1 MGRSEN
7 FKQYAADCMR
17 QAASEQRQE
26 DKTILLNV
34 ALAWV
39 RLAQQSL
46 MADAANATDASTL
59 PPPEARGKAAAPP
72 AQTVN
77 AP

>member
-17 QAASEQRQE
+17 QAEGQQSPE
-26 DKTILLNV
+26 DRAILLNV

-39 RLAQQSL
+39 RLAQQSQI
-46 MADAANATDASTL
+46 ADAAKRAVESAV
-59 PPPEARGKAAAPP
+59 PP
-72 AQTVN
+72 ASPAETPRP
-77 AP
+77 AA

>member
-17 QAASEQRQE
+17 QAEGQQSPE
-26 DKTILLNV
+26 DRAILLNV

-39 RLAQQSL
+39 RLAQQSQI
-46 MADAANATDASTL
+46 ADAAKRAVESAV
-59 PPPEARGKAAAPP
+59 PPAAPAETPRP
-72 AQTVN
+72 A
-77 AP
+77 A

>member
-17 QAASEQRQE
+17 QAESQQSPDDRA
-26 DKTILLNV
+26 ILLNV

-39 RLAQQSL
+39 RLAQQSQ
-46 MADAANATDASTL
+46 AVAAKAVDKTEQS
-59 PPPEARGKAAAPP
+59 PPPAKPAAPP
-72 AQTVN
+72 TQTVN
-77 AP
+77 AS

>member
-17 QAASEQRQE
+17 QAEGQQSPE
-26 DKTILLNV
+26 DRAILLNV

-39 RLAQQSL
+39 RLAQQTQL
-46 MADAANATDASTL
+46 AAVPAPGDKSG
-59 PPPEARGKAAAPP
+59 PPSPKKSEAAPLP
-72 AQTVN
+72 A
-77 AP
+77 A